1 MIPYCVKNRKTE
13 SLYGVPGYTYLQ
25 LKLFLTKGKGLVSF
39 SLIQFC
45 VLCCHVKFGT
55 LRTNWGAVCG
65 LCGKA
70 AGGGRGQGG
79 TGERAALEGE
89 RGGSWRGRGGG
100 TGRVFGMDSPHMIL

>member
-1 MIPYCVKNRKTE
+1 MISGKQFLRERV
-13 SLYGVPGYTYLQ
+13 GQ
-25 LKLFLTKGKGLVSF
+25 FLFDS
-39 SLIQFC
+39 IC
-45 VLCCHVKFGT
+45 CCHDKCGT